1 MGITLVTGAAGFI
14 GSHLTEALVKSGRR
28 VRAFVQPDSWHLEFV
43 KSLGVEVFY
52 GDLFDKASLARA
64 MEGVD
69 EVYHLAASVR
79 PSGWFYSRTGLLD
92 EMNRINCE
100 GTKNLAE
107 AARGKV
113 KLFLFYSS
121 IAAAGVRA
129 RMDETS
135 DALPDTEYG
144 WSKYNGEKYLL
155 DLHKA
160 EGFPVKVVRPGSV
173 FGPRHLN
180 MALVFKFLRFSFFP
194 FFGPGN
200 NTVPFT
206 YVENLMDATLLVAEK
221 AQFGEAYFVTEEP
234 VSMRAFFGGLA
245 AATGRRLSGF
255 YVPLWLL
262 YPGFL
267 LKEALE
273 RLFFLRFFPLRMDL
287 RLDSVRVASNDWVCV
302 SDKLKALGWKPRF
315 TLQEAL
321 EKTGRWYKEQGL
333 A

>member
-14 GSHLTEALVKSGRR
+14 GSHLTEALVKSGRT

-43 KSLGVEVFY
+43 KGLGVEVVY
-52 GDLFDKASLARA
+52 GDLFDKESLARA
-64 MEGVD
+64 LEGVD

-79 PSGWFYSRTGLLD
+79 PAGWFYSRSGLLA
-92 EMNRINCE
+92 EMNRVNCE
-100 GTKNLAE
+100 GTRNLAE
-107 AARGKV
+107 AARGRV
-113 KLFLFYSS
+113 KLFVYYSS
-121 IAAAGVRA
+121 IAAAGVRPS
-129 RMDETS
+129 MDETC
-135 DALPDTEYG
+135 DALPETEYG

-155 DLHKA
+155 ELHKA

-180 MALVFKFLRFSFFP
+180 MALIFKFLRFSFFP

-206 YVENLMDATLLVAEK
+206 YVENLIDATLLVADK
-221 AQFGEAYFVTEEP
+221 APFGEVYFVTEEP
-234 VSMRAFFGGLA
+234 VSMRAFFGGIA
-245 AATGRRLSGF
+245 AAAGRRLSGF

-267 LKEALE
+267 LKEAVE
-273 RLFFLRFFPLRMDL
+273 GLFRFRFFPLRMDL
-287 RLDSVRVASNDWVCV
+287 RLDSVRVASGDWVCSSGKV
-302 SDKLKALGWKPRF
+302 RKLGWRPRF
-315 TLQEAL
+315 TLAEAF